1 MVTNINDRLLFKN
14 KSVETDVTIL
24 LGAKSVSG
32 DIARAFLKTYKHGQK
47 IILAGGNKCFE
58 PWVKWLMSGREA
70 TLHTGD
76 FWTRDKEADYMR
88 SILIDSGIA
97 PEDIIFAENHS
108 TNTGQNFQKIR
119 DFILS
124 NDFNSASIWTVA
136 YHQRRAIETCA
147 KEIPELNTLPV
158 PVYPF
163 GLSRETWLE
172 EWPKIYFITGK
183 LGITGIVKDEFN
195 KLDPQN
201 PDNYYNRGFCVP
213 VELPKK
219 TTSRLAR
226 SQRL

>member
-1 MVTNINDRLLFKN
+1 MVASLNDRLLFEN
-14 KSVETDVTIL
+14 KSAETDASIL

-32 DIARAFLKTYKHGQK
+32 DIARAFLKTYKPGQK
-47 IILAGGNKCFE
+47 IILTGGNKCFE
-58 PWVKWLMSGREA
+58 PWVKWLMNGHEA
-70 TLHTGD
+70 TLHTDD

-88 SILIDSGIA
+88 SILIDGGVDK
-97 PEDIIFAENHS
+97 EDIIFTENHS
-108 TNTGQNFQKIR
+108 TNTGQNFQSIR
-119 DFILS
+119 AFILS
-124 NDFNSASIWTVA
+124 NDFNSVSIWTVA

-147 KEIPELNTLPV
+147 KELPELNALPV

-172 EWPKIYFITGK
+172 EWPKIYFIKEK
-183 LGITGIVKDEFN
+183 LGITGVVKCEFN

-201 PDNYYNRGFCVP
+201 PDNYYNRGVCVP

-219 TTSRLAR
+219 PTSRLAQ